1 MAEAWDLAVQA
12 LRDTY
17 AALVAALRGVSL
29 DPSTWSPQVY
39 LIAAGVLLV
48 VVLLLVVRWRGRSRA
63 QGPQFLLTNGQ
74 VVLLTDEGRAA
85 PASGGTRQP
94 AFLVAPGDKAFQL
107 RVTFNNLNPYPVQLL
122 ELALRTG
129 SGRLPVVA
137 EASAVVPPNGAVDV
151 VADVHDLPGDRG
163 VLHAYVFATKA
174 RPQNLRVSV
183 PLEWEPWNLRYR
195 VKATRQRVEP
205 SLGVASE
212 RVVRMEKAAARRSAT
227 RERLGSAAKGVGRV
241 VSDAWDSARGS
252 LRAAAA
258 ARRARAEAAE
268 RERERRAA
276 ADRPSGPISV
286 PLPPSRRTP
295 QSATGVRDRDDEHR
309 SDEGA
314 PAVGERERAEERPEE
329 RADQRAEERAEE
341 TRPADAVDVGEP
353 REEESP
359 EEAPRRRLE
368 FPDDF

>member
-12 LRDTY
+12 LKDTY
-17 AALVAALRGVSL
+17 AALVAALQGVSL
-29 DPSTWSPQVY
+29 DPSTWSRQVY
-39 LIAAGVLLV
+39 LIAAGVLLL

-74 VVLLTDEGRAA
+74 VVLLTDEDSAA

-94 AFLVAPGDKAFQL
+94 AFLIAPENRPFQL

-122 ELALRTG
+122 EIALRTG

-151 VADVHDLPGDRG
+151 VADVHDLPGERG
-163 VLHAYVFATKA
+163 TLQAYVFATKA

-227 RERLGSAAKGVGRV
+227 RQRLGSAAKGVGRLA
-241 VSDAWDSARGS
+241 SDAVESLRDSV
-252 LRAAAA
+252 RAAAA
-258 ARRARAEAAE
+258 ARRARAEAAA
-268 RERERRAA
+268 RERERRAVA
-276 ADRPSGPISV
+276 EQPTGPISV
-286 PLPPSRRTP
+286 PLPPSRRGP
-295 QSATGVRDRDDEHR
+295 PARAERDRADEP
-309 SDEGA
+309 G
-314 PAVGERERAEERPEE
+314 PEE
-329 RADQRAEERAEE
+329 HPSEVNWQEGAEE
-341 TRPADAVDVGEP
+341 TRPADAVDVSEP

-359 EEAPRRRLE
+359 QETPRRRLE